1 MKPTRMLKVLS
12 FFLIMSVL
20 LSGCQSPFWANRF
33 PGDQANSVWS
43 TKDKNVVFHVG
54 TDEMDP
60 IYGHIQVPDGS
71 VEIGISMS
79 SLVTIVE
86 FYYAEDI
93 RNWDNN
99 NPPQNFAYGHGKVI
113 NKKEYQIEITSAD
126 AFFESGQVLSFYRQE
141 VKSDQ

>member
-1 MKPTRMLKVLS
+1 MKPTRILKVLS
-12 FFLIMSVL
+12 LFLIMSVL

-54 TDEMDP
+54 TDERDP
-60 IYGHIQVPDGS
+60 IYGHIQVPNGS

-86 FYYAEDI
+86 FYYAEDT
-93 RNWDNN
+93 RNRDNN
-99 NPPQNFAYGHGKVI
+99 TPSKLCLWA
-113 NKKEYQIEITSAD
+113 
-126 AFFESGQVLSFYRQE
+126 
-141 VKSDQ
+141 